1 MDTPGQLGF
10 FDLTHRYDA
19 LTKKGDPLE
28 DLAQHIPWAHF
39 RKTLEKS
46 LRRSKRPKGGRPPF
60 DAILMFKVLVLQA
73 LYNLSDD
80 QTEYQI
86 RDRLSFMRFLGLDLH
101 QRIPDA
107 KTIWLFR
114 ETLAQAGVVETL
126 FTQFDTYLAEQGLQA
141 RGGQLIDASLIPVP
155 KQRNTREENA
165 TVKAGDCPTD
175 WEAQPAKRRQKDTE
189 ARWTKKH
196 GISHFGYKNHVN
208 VDKTHKLIRRYTVT
222 DAAVH
227 DSQVLEEVLQHK
239 AAGRDVW
246 ADAAYRSEEIEGQLK
261 KRKLR
266 SQIQYKGYRD
276 KPLTAKQ
283 TQTNQR
289 RSRTRARVEHVFGH
303 QVMAMGGKLIRTIG
317 RVRARAKIGLKNL
330 TYNFQRFVVLPT
342 VAREQPT

>member
-19 LTKKGDPLE
+19 LTQKGDPLE
-28 DLAQHIPWAHF
+28 QLAQHIPWARF

-46 LRRSKRPKGGRPPF
+46 LRRAKRSKGGRPPF
-60 DAILMFKVLVLQA
+60 DAVLMFKVLVLQA

-80 QTEYQI
+80 QTEYQL

-114 ETLAQAGVVETL
+114 ETLAQAGVVDTL
-126 FTQFDTYLAEQGLQA
+126 FAQFDTYLAGQGLQA
-141 RGGQLIDASLIPVP
+141 RGGQLLDASLIPVP

-165 TVKAGDCPTD
+165 TIKAGACPAD

-189 ARWTKKH
+189 ARWTVKR
-196 GISHFGYKNHVN
+196 GVSHYGYKNHVN
-208 VDKTHKLIRRYTVT
+208 VDKQHKLIRRYTVT

-227 DSQVLEEVLQHK
+227 DSQVLEEVLQPK

-246 ADAAYRSEEIEGQLK
+246 ADAAYRSEEIETQLK

-266 SQIQYKGYRD
+266 SRIQYKGYRD
-276 KPLTAKQ
+276 KPLTPKQ
-283 TQTNQR
+283 THTNQR
-289 RSRTRARVEHVFGH
+289 RARVRARVEHVFGH
-303 QVMAMGGKLIRTIG
+303 QVTAMGGNLIRTIG

-330 TYNFQRFVVLPT
+330 TYNFQRFLVLTTVV
-342 VAREQPT
+342 RGQPA

>member
-1 MDTPGQLGF
+1 MNTPGQLGF

-19 LTKKGDPLE
+19 LTQKGDPLE
-28 DLAQHIPWAHF
+28 QLAQRIPWPRF
-39 RKTLEKS
+39 RKPLEKS

-60 DAILMFKVLVLQA
+60 DAILMFKILVLQA

-80 QTEYQI
+80 QVEYQI
-86 RDRLSFMRFLGLDLH
+86 RDRLSFMRFLGLDLD

-126 FTQFDTYLAEQGLQA
+126 FTQFDTYLAGQGLQA

-165 TVKAGDCPTD
+165 TVKAGDCPKD
-175 WEAQPAKRRQKDTE
+175 WDAQPAKRRQKDTD

-196 GISHFGYKNHVN
+196 GTSHFGYKNHVN
-208 VDKTHKLIRRYTVT
+208 VDKQHKLIRRYTVT

-227 DSQVLEEVLQHK
+227 DSQVLAEVLQPK
-239 AAGRDVW
+239 TAGRDVW
-246 ADAAYRSEEIEGQLK
+246 ADAAYRSEEIEAQLK
-261 KRKLR
+261 KRQLR
-266 SQIQYKGYRD
+266 SRIQYKGYRD
-276 KPLTAKQ
+276 KPLTSQ
-283 TQTNQR
+283 QMQTNQG
-289 RSRTRARVEHVFGH
+289 RSRIRARVEHVFGH
-303 QVMAMGGKLIRTIG
+303 HVMAMGGKLVRTIG

-330 TYNFQRFVVLPT
+330 AYNFQRFLALT
-342 VAREQPT
+342 TASRRQPA

>member
-10 FDLTHRYDA
+10 FDLTHRYEA
-19 LTKKGDPLE
+19 LTQKGDPLE
-28 DLAQHIPWAHF
+28 QLAHQIPWVRF

-46 LRRSKRPKGGRPPF
+46 VRRSKRPKGGRPPF
-60 DAILMFKVLVLQA
+60 DAILMFKVLVLQT

-114 ETLAQAGVVETL
+114 ETLTQAGVIETL
-126 FTQFDTYLAEQGLQA
+126 FTQFDTYLAEQGFQA

-165 TVKAGDCPTD
+165 MVQAGDCPAEWD
-175 WEAQPAKRRQKDTE
+175 AQPAKRRQKDTD

-196 GISHFGYKNHVN
+196 GTSHFGYKNHVN
-208 VDKTHKLIRRYTVT
+208 VDKTHKLIRRYAVT

-227 DSQVLEEVLQHK
+227 DSQVLEAVLQPK
-239 AAGRDVW
+239 TAGREVW
-246 ADAAYRSEEIEGQLK
+246 GDAAYRSEEIEGQLK
-261 KRKLR
+261 KRHLR
-266 SQIQYKGYRD
+266 SHIHYKAKRG
-276 KPLTAKQ
+276 KPLTSCQ
-283 TQTNQR
+283 QQTNR
-289 RSRTRARVEHVFGH
+289 CRSRIRARVEHVFGH
-303 QVMAMGGKLIRTIG
+303 QVTAMGGKLIRTIG

-330 TYNFQRFVVLPT
+330 AYNFQRFLVLT
-342 VAREQPT
+342 AATREQTA